1 MASFHLYYYVYS
13 VTMSTPLS
21 FRRCVSFLLLTW
33 LTEPGVCER
42 RNEEEE
48 PAMEITEEQRKV
60 ASLMACVRN
69 YKMQLIM
76 VSFRN
81 ERDM

>member
-1 MASFHLYYYVYS
+1 
-13 VTMSTPLS
+13 
-21 FRRCVSFLLLTW
+21 
-33 LTEPGVCER
+33 
-42 RNEEEE
+42 
-48 PAMEITEEQRKV
+48 MEITEEQRKV

-76 VSFRN
+76 VSFRT